1 MGRPHL
7 ERRGWFTTP
16 GRRRRRAKRAEGQLL
31 DEIGGIQPKPP
42 REEGGGGSP
51 LPPSEALSRT
61 LGARA
66 AHGVR
71 GLGKVGPKKSRSTAP
86 DQPAPAR
93 ASAERSRG
101 RANQAERDTTTEWQ
115 QCRHGSAIQ
124 GRIGNVNY
132 GHASLWEA
140 VPAWPLAR
148 ALCGCAASG
157 GAVAKAA
164 AVARR
169 RLRPSGPTMVHQC
182 ADPGPPPT
190 AINDGNGLAAGFSI

>member
-1 MGRPHL
+1 MAIGRPEH
-7 ERRGWFTTP
+7 RGWFTTP

-42 REEGGGGSP
+42 REEGGGAVSVTPIRGSF
-51 LPPSEALSRT
+51 SD
-61 LGARA
+61 ARRA
-66 AHGVR
+66 GCSWSAR
-71 GLGKVGPKKSRSTAP
+71 MRKVGPKKSRSTAP

-101 RANQAERDTTTEWQ
+101 RANQAERDTTTEWW

-148 ALCGCAASG
+148 PLCGCAASG